1 MNKKF
6 SNFLYMVLIT
16 VLLVNTGTNIIR
28 ISYQREYVKQVKL
41 YCKSLEEIRSE
52 FEEYIDN

>member
-1 MNKKF
+1 
-6 SNFLYMVLIT
+6 MVLIT